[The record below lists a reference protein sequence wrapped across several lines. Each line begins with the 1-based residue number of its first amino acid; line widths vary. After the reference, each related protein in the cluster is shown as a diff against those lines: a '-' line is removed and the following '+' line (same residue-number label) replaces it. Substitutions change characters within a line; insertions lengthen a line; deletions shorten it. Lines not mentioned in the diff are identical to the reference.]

1 LSARSLWNDNGSAV
15 DFSESGFNCSTATE
29 SDYILISLSLS
40 LSSLSPL
47 SPLSLLLL
55 RGSKSKRETGV
66 QRNDALKR

>member
-47 SPLSLLLL
+47 SLLLL